1 MSRVPAVLTLA
12 LAVNLVGCSGAPD
25 TLSIVTGPPP
35 ANQTVAAL
43 LARTSEEAHTPIRL
57 TQGPSVENADAALA
71 ALENGAADLAIV
83 LNSSQYRQEAV
94 RTVVPLYPSVLHI
107 GVRPEK
113 VGRPFRETLDGA
125 TVFAGGE
132 GSPAR
137 YLLGNVTSMFALS
150 DLEFSYVDNL
160 DDGADII
167 FVFAPISPQLE
178 PFLAGYELYSLGR
191 AADVGAGTLADGLS
205 LVAPLLRPFV
215 IPEGTYGEFTRTA
228 ILTVA
233 IDTLLVTAA
242 DTPPVA
248 IYDLVQSINIMGPR
262 LVAQRP
268 DLKVDNLEGYD
279 ISRLTFPV
287 HEGALAYRAR
297 NEPGFYERLA
307 GIFEAAVTA
316 VAAIGTIL
324 FALVGYLRG
333 LKKAR
338 IDELYAEALAIRAQ
352 SAEELSAEQRLE
364 CGTRLRALADRA
376 FKLLMEDKLAANES
390 FRILQALIRD
400 VLQEIENP
408 SRPTRPAD

>member
-1 MSRVPAVLTLA
+1 M
-12 LAVNLVGCSGAPD
+12 
-25 TLSIVTGPPP
+25 
-35 ANQTVAAL
+35 
-43 LARTSEEAHTPIRL
+43 
-57 TQGPSVENADAALA
+57 
-71 ALENGAADLAIV
+71 
-83 LNSSQYRQEAV
+83 
-94 RTVVPLYPSVLHI
+94 
-107 GVRPEK
+107 
-113 VGRPFRETLDGA
+113 
-125 TVFAGGE
+125 
-132 GSPAR
+132 
-137 YLLGNVTSMFALS
+137 
-150 DLEFSYVDNL
+150 
-160 DDGADII
+160 
-167 FVFAPISPQLE
+167 
-178 PFLAGYELYSLGR
+178 
-191 AADVGAGTLADGLS
+191 GAGTLADGLS

-215 IPEGTYGEFTRTA
+215 IPEGTYGGFTRTA

-279 ISRLTFPV
+279 ISSLTFPV

-316 VAAIGTIL
+316 VAAVGTIL

-352 SAEELSAEQRLE
+352 AAEVLSAEQRLA
-364 CGTRLRALADRA
+364 CSTRLRALADRA

-408 SRPTRPAD
+408 SRSSPTRRLIEQPQCYRSDTTIRPHCYPDETDAVTGRALALLLDVRDTVVAAKSLRRQ